1 MSSLS
6 RISTVYECWCYEVP
20 NLLFSLGL
28 TLFDLSGVTVQSWC
42 NASGP
47 QVWCMPHIPCFL
59 ISSWFVRVQFLC
71 PNSAEHPVSQVCE
84 SAHPLPA
91 CSRAAL
97 GMGVFVQRGWS
108 PTRQQES
115 SSRESRLCN
124 RVTCVLCFT
133 YCCPSAEL
141 SICLVAARCCTW
153 IQIPNSASA
162 GRRHSCAHWRNSSLS
177 SDRTNDC
184 GVRWI
189 EIEAGQIEST
199 FDFRGIQKGANET
212 GMPPIRPIT
221 VCKCSC
227 LFHLHSFVMLRG
239 LRTEFVPHLL
249 RIVTDRMLSASRPAR
264 ALGV

>member
-1 MSSLS
+1 M
-6 RISTVYECWCYEVP
+6 
-20 NLLFSLGL
+20 
-28 TLFDLSGVTVQSWC
+28 
-42 NASGP
+42 
-47 QVWCMPHIPCFL
+47 
-59 ISSWFVRVQFLC
+59 C

-91 CSRAAL
+91 CSRSAL
-97 GMGVFVQRGWS
+97 GLGVFVQRGWS

-115 SSRESRLCN
+115 SSRKSRLCN
-124 RVTCVLCFT
+124 RAPVFFVLFIV
-133 YCCPSAEL
+133 AHLL
-141 SICLVAARCCTW
+141 SSQYVLLPTRCCMW
-153 IQIPNSASA
+153 LQIPSSASA
-162 GRRHSCAHWRNSSLS
+162 GRRHSCAHWRNSSFP
-177 SDRTNDC
+177 SDRTHDC

-212 GMPPIRPIT
+212 GMPPIRPIII
-221 VCKCSC
+221 CKCSC

-239 LRTEFVPHLL
+239 LRTEFVSHLL